1 MVFGANL
8 YRAFAPML
16 ADSTER
22 SDVRDPWVDRLGQ
35 LPQLRRVP
43 ALGVCAEVPASE
55 RKSR

>member
-22 SDVRDPWVDRLGQ
+22 SDVRDPWVDRMGQ
-35 LPQLRRVP
+35 LPPTSAGPGSGGMCRSARL
-43 ALGVCAEVPASE
+43 
-55 RKSR
+55 